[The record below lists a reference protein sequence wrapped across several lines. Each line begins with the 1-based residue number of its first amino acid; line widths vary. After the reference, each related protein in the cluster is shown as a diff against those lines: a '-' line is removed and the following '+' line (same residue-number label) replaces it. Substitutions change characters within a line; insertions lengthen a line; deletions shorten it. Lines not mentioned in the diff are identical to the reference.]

1 MVEVSRAGFGEP
13 AITAAGVS
21 AREYTAAAAFI
32 AAEGAQ
38 PATTVIVVGVVLIL
52 VVVAGAVCYVKQR
65 GGGGGGPL
73 VASFENP
80 MYDSQP
86 TQAHAAGGGGSG
98 GGASGYMDVQG
109 GGYLEPNTEV
119 LSTGVYHEADAL
131 ETPSSSGY
139 MDVSGSNINN
149 DQNFGGFDDDSDD
162 EEV

>member
-1 MVEVSRAGFGEP
+1 MSRAGFSEP

-21 AREYTAAAAFI
+21 AKEYTAAAAFI

-65 GGGGGGPL
+65 GGGGGGGGGPP

-86 TQAHAAGGGGSG
+86 AQAHAAGGGGG

-119 LSTGVYHEADAL
+119 LSTGVYHEADTLQTA
-131 ETPSSSGY
+131 SSSGY